1 MRRIIVIGVL
11 LLIAQFGPSLVRGE
25 TVRPASPIFG
35 VTVPNGYRDWKMIA
49 VAHEAGPDDLRGVLG
64 NDAAVKAYQQGTLP
78 FPDGTI
84 LVKLELTTRTVRHTK
99 AASNSLRNINKC
111 IVDKLR

>member
-1 MRRIIVIGVL
+1 MRRIIVIGVLVIGVL

-49 VAHEAGPDDLRGVLG
+49 VAHEAVRT
-64 NDAAVKAYQQGTLP
+64 NCAAFSAMMLP
-78 FPDGTI
+78 
-84 LVKLELTTRTVRHTK
+84 
-99 AASNSLRNINKC
+99 
-111 IVDKLR
+111 